1 MPLPARVTPAPRS
14 RKFKIMNSSSQRADG
29 FADPRTAFAAVEFI
43 LGQFAKTLT
52 VFFRHDF
59 GERYFNV
66 VDILGSSFT
75 FLLFGGFIALLTEET
90 QSNRVRTTADR
101 AGIVQSNEA
110 KILIL
115 FLLGFVAMSIL
126 HRVLAWHSKK
136 KRPHWHSRYSGTSHL
151 SAVLPASAH
160 DFIQREVAPFLGI
173 SERYLVQRYIEPL
186 VGIFA
191 GSFVANFVN
200 PPVGAWIIFAS
211 LSLAAVE
218 WIDNAR
224 ANNRMLDAIDAQIEA
239 RYLGEAIKGTMQTN
253 AAATSGFVLPITP
266 NLSAAEKQALAE
278 GMTRLDPA
286 LEAIL
291 DTPEAQL
298 PTNEEANA
306 DDPETII
313 RNLTNP

>member
-1 MPLPARVTPAPRS
+1 MDRS
-14 RKFKIMNSSSQRADG
+14 NQRADG
-29 FADPRTAFAAVEFI
+29 FTDPRFAFAVTEFI
-43 LGQFAKTLT
+43 LGQFAKTIT

-75 FLLFGGFIALLTEET
+75 FVLIGGFITVLSEGL
-90 QSNRVRTTADR
+90 SGRGRTTGSTIEA
-101 AGIVQSNEA
+101 AAQNNEA
-110 KILIL
+110 RVLTL
-115 FLLGFVAMSIL
+115 FLLGFLAMSIL

-151 SAVLPASAH
+151 SAIMPAPVH
-160 DFIQREVAPFLGI
+160 DLIEKQVAPFIGI
-173 SERYLVQRYIEPL
+173 SERYLVQRFIEPFIA
-186 VGIFA
+186 VFA
-191 GSFVANFVN
+191 GGFISALVN
-200 PPVGAWIIFAS
+200 PPLGAWITFAG

-224 ANNRMLDAIDAQIEA
+224 ANNRILDAIDAQIEA
-239 RYLGEAIKGTMQTN
+239 QYLGEAIKGTSQIN
-253 AAATSGFVLPITP
+253 ASATSGFVLPVTP
-266 NLSAAEKQALAE
+266 NLPAVAQQSLAE
-278 GMTRLDPA
+278 GMSRLDPA

-298 PTNEEANA
+298 PTNEEMQA

-313 RNLTNP
+313 RNLTNS